1 MLCIYN
7 VVMGMGI
14 YRYMYL
20 TFGVLKVPL
29 SHGSWGFIETFEGE
43 GGCTCMWSM
52 LPGPPA

>member
-7 VVMGMGI
+7 VVMEMGI

-52 LPGPPA
+52 LSGPPA